1 MSRQSKD
8 KEKYIY
14 ENNDLTM
21 HTNCTS
27 LSLRLRKWERKT
39 LLSDEKIPQVSTT
52 QIQYFMKTEKDQN
65 EAIKKKLAKQAAK
78 PQ

>member
-1 MSRQSKD
+1 
-8 KEKYIY
+8 
-14 ENNDLTM
+14 M